1 MKYTMMPV
9 VSLATLVKELK
20 LQYDIDVGF
29 KQLRNI
35 LWYEYPGNNCHKEYY
50 YGDGPMVAD
59 SNDPDRTIENCV
71 IAILEDLLPDWDSI
85 LIDVT
90 Y

>member
-1 MKYTMMPV
+1 MQYRMMPV
-9 VSLATLVKELK
+9 VSLATLIEELK
-20 LQYDIDVGF
+20 IQYDITVEF

-35 LWYEYPGNNCHKEYY
+35 LWYEPPSNDCHREYY
-50 YGDGPMVAD
+50 YGDGPIVAD
-59 SNDPDRTIENCV
+59 SDDTDRAIENCV
-71 IAILEDLLPDWDSI
+71 IAILEDCFPDWDSI

>member
-1 MKYTMMPV
+1 MQYKMMPV

-20 LQYDIDVGF
+20 IQHNIIVGF

-35 LWYEYPGNNCHKEYY
+35 LWYEPPGNDCHREYY
-50 YGDGPMVAD
+50 YGDGPIVAD
-59 SNDPDRTIENCV
+59 SDDPDRAIENCV
-71 IAILEDLLPDWDSI
+71 IMMLEECCPDWDSV

>member
-9 VSLATLVKELK
+9 ISLATLVKELK
-20 LQYDIDVGF
+20 LQYNIDVGF

-50 YGDGPMVAD
+50 YGDGPIVAD
-59 SNDPDRTIENCV
+59 SNDPDRTIENGV

>member
-1 MKYTMMPV
+1 MQYRMMPV
-9 VSLATLVKELK
+9 VSLATLIEELK
-20 LQYDIDVGF
+20 IQYDITVEF

-35 LWYEYPGNNCHKEYY
+35 LWYEPPGNDCHREYY
-50 YGDGPMVAD
+50 YGDGPVVAD
-59 SNDPDRTIENCV
+59 FDDIDRAIENCV
-71 IAILEDLLPDWDSI
+71 IAILEDYFPDWDSI